1 MKGLFTSQDSK
12 FSLRTAFLI
21 LVVPLLML
29 GMVFYSL
36 WLLLTMNHSYFISNG
51 FPLSDQSKQDFLDYL
66 LQSQLDYFPYVGLF
80 FIGVFFI
87 GLFIAYV
94 ILRPFN
100 QLSEMCHEIKEAHGK
115 RIKIVGLDKQ
125 KLLVK
130 LGHFLCE
137 YSDSRRQNR
146 NLQVP
151 EELSRVKAPM
161 MDLVFYFQFI
171 CIMLILSA
179 ITVTSIYIFTHQLH
193 EDIVQTAVTML
204 KVPKGA
210 TLFMTS
216 QSEVIDL
223 IVLVPSIVSCVLY
236 AMIARATISRIEG
249 VTYAYVRDVCD
260 VVNGNTRRRIKPRQD
275 DPGQDTALAVNEILD
290 LLHPLPVTQSI
301 PEGHGNLAPSGA

>member
-1 MKGLFTSQDSK
+1 MKGLFSSQDSK
-12 FSLRTAFLI
+12 FSLRTAFLVL
-21 LVVPLLML
+21 LVPVLML
-29 GMVFYSL
+29 GIVVYSL
-36 WLLLTMNHSYFISNG
+36 WLLLTMNYSYFIANG
-51 FPLSDQSKQDFLDYL
+51 FPINEQSKQDFLDFL

-130 LGHFLCE
+130 LGHFLCD
-137 YSDSRRQNR
+137 YSDARRQNR
-146 NLQVP
+146 SIPIP
-151 EELSRVKAPM
+151 EDLSRVKAPM

-179 ITVTSIYIFTHQLH
+179 IIVTSIYVFTHQLH
-193 EDIVQTAVTML
+193 ESIVQTAVILL
-204 KVPKGA
+204 KAPKGA
-210 TLFMTS
+210 TVFLTS

-223 IVLVPSIVSCVLY
+223 IVAVPSFVSCFLY
-236 AMIARATISRIEG
+236 ALIARTTIARIEG
-249 VTYAYVRDVCD
+249 VTYAYVRDVCE
-260 VVNGNTRRRIKPRQD
+260 VASGNTKRRIKPRQV
-275 DPGQDTALAVNEILD
+275 DPGQDTAIAVNEILD
-290 LLHPLPVTQSI
+290 LLHPVPVNQEF
-301 PEGHGNLAPSGA
+301 PEGNVNLAPSGA